1 MASCA
6 PRHRQVGMAPQC
18 PSHSARDCPL
28 QSRNR
33 PDMVGVFAVT
43 NDQITLLEDKLNLWR
58 EASKT
63 GTFELRDYYRR
74 CADALEQ
81 CLHEAIEGRA

>member
-1 MASCA
+1 M
-6 PRHRQVGMAPQC
+6 
-18 PSHSARDCPL
+18 
-28 QSRNR
+28 
-33 PDMVGVFAVT
+33 T

>member
-1 MASCA
+1 MMT
-6 PRHRQVGMAPQC
+6 H
-18 PSHSARDCPL
+18 
-28 QSRNR
+28 
-33 PDMVGVFAVT
+33 
-43 NDQITLLEDKLNLWR
+43 DQITLLEDKLNLWR
-58 EASKT
+58 EASKF